1 MQRTIHSRHGV
12 GTAAYVIQ
20 PQALEFAR
28 LPIDQA
34 LLIRVHRGSK
44 RLRWKGGEWV
54 IHAGEAALIAAGQ
67 AFDVANLVPDQGA
80 YESAWLAWDPDLL
93 ADHAERF
100 PQRQT
105 AEGVHLLG
113 RLEAAFNAA
122 FEQAHAML
130 SADSLLPHAIARHR
144 IAELLHWLDH
154 HGAGPK
160 PARAAKSSSR
170 VRQLLA
176 AAPDRRWSAA
186 EIAERLAM
194 SEATLRRRLAAEGV
208 SLSELLVDVRM
219 SYTLTLLQTS
229 DRPISQIALE
239 TGYESPSRF
248 AVRFRQR
255 FGFAPT
261 AVRGHQ
267 RQAIIQG

>member
-1 MQRTIHSRHGV
+1 MQRTIHNRNGV

-20 PQALEFAR
+20 LQALEFAR

-44 RLRWKGGEWV
+44 RLRWQGGEWV
-54 IHAGEAALIAAGQ
+54 IHAGEAALVAAGQ
-67 AFDVANLVPDQGA
+67 AFDVTNLVPDQGA
-80 YESAWLAWDPDLL
+80 YESAWLAWDTDLL
-93 ADHAERF
+93 AEHAERF
-100 PQRQT
+100 PKRQM

-113 RLEAAFNAA
+113 RLEPAFNVA
-122 FEQAHAML
+122 FDQAHAML
-130 SADSLLPHAIARHR
+130 TADAPLPHAIARHR
-144 IAELLHWLDH
+144 MTELLHWLDL
-154 HGAGPK
+154 HGAGLAPTR
-160 PARAAKSSSR
+160 PAKSSSR
-170 VRQLLA
+170 VRQLLV

-194 SEATLRRRLAAEGV
+194 SEATLRRRLASEGQ
-208 SLSELLVDVRM
+208 SLSDLLVDVRM
-219 SYTLTLLQTS
+219 SHALILLQST
-229 DRPISQIALE
+229 DRPISQIALD
-239 TGYESPSRF
+239 TGYESASRF

-267 RQAIIQG
+267 RQAVGQG